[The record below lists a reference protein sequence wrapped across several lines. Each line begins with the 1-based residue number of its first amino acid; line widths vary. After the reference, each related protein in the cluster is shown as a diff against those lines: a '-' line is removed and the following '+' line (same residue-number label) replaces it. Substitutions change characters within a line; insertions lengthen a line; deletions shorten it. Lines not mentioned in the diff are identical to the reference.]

1 MRWWMALFAAAC
13 TGIGGKDDDSGAG
26 DGACE
31 LAASSATCPECSE
44 GPTTC
49 AFGGTFVTESS
60 CGGCQARHALLQA
73 LCDAGDPTPA
83 AQLDA
88 EIECGPAE
96 CRWTYFCS
104 CTPDCSLHL
113 GVSPADTGSSSATDC
128 TPCTPQEPPV
138 GACTWDGQGCSA
150 TPTTP

>member
-1 MRWWMALFAAAC
+1 MRWWTLVFAVAC

-26 DGACE
+26 DGACG
-31 LAASSATCPECSE
+31 LAEASQTCPECSE

-49 AFGGTFVTESS
+49 SFGGVSVTESS
-60 CGGCQARHALLQA
+60 CGGCQARHALFQA

-83 AQLDA
+83 AQLEA
-88 EIECGPAE
+88 EHQCAPASCE
-96 CRWTYFCS
+96 WVYGCS
-104 CTPDCSLHL
+104 CTATCTLLP
-113 GVSPADTGSSSATDC
+113 GVGTAADVSSPTC
-128 TPCTPQEPPV
+128 TPCTPQEPPE